1 MRWFGLHHQGEI
13 GAWERRIMATKGDN
27 KKKAKGTDGGAV
39 VVCHNTTTSAKNQGE
54 RATRSPPPRR
64 RRRRRDDDDNEEHQQ
79 QEKETLS
86 SSSLHNKETDGST
99 TTTPRTSTRRSSP
112 RTATTRSTTTARSM
126 APVASSS
133 LPHSRPRRRRTERG
147 PDAALQSLAE
157 CIVLEQANIVIIS
170 GAGLSVPS
178 GVRPFRNGPEAI
190 WHDVIWTTATR
201 AAFRK
206 NPPAWYQNFWHVYFD
221 DDVNNNGHN
230 TSSKKYRPNNGHLA
244 LDRLLEQYGNVRQV
258 TQNIDGLQQQPQS
271 LSSPRDDHPPKDA
284 DNGDDNDTSAS
295 RRLIEA
301 HGRLGLYKCCPDFDS
316 SDDDDDDDESS
327 LDDDDDDNDKNNN
340 NKVRRRP
347 VHLGHR
353 KKARRAQ
360 LTRGL
365 RCPYQYDQTISASQL
380 HSTENPK
387 CPYCGN
393 PAMPQALLFDEGYH
407 SHSYYQFTRIEDW
420 LANADVLV
428 FVGTSFAVRLTQVAL
443 DVARQRQLRVYNINT
458 ADMLSPTLSLQE
470 VSNIVGCADALLP
483 RLLSLCDHLRQEQQ
497 ERQQPDQQQRQ
508 QREGTARASASKA
521 ATS

>member
-1 MRWFGLHHQGEI
+1 
-13 GAWERRIMATKGDN
+13 
-27 KKKAKGTDGGAV
+27 
-39 VVCHNTTTSAKNQGE
+39 
-54 RATRSPPPRR
+54 
-64 RRRRRDDDDNEEHQQ
+64 
-79 QEKETLS
+79 
-86 SSSLHNKETDGST
+86 
-99 TTTPRTSTRRSSP
+99 
-112 RTATTRSTTTARSM
+112 M

-327 LDDDDDDNDKNNN
+327 LDDDDDDDNDKNNN

-470 VSNIVGCADALLP
+470 VSNIVGCADTLLP
-483 RLLSLCDHLRQEQQ
+483 RLLSLCDHLQQEQP
-497 ERQQPDQQQRQ
+497 RQPQQDEQPRRQRV
-508 QREGTARASASKA
+508 GTAASACIA
-521 ATS
+521 ATTTT